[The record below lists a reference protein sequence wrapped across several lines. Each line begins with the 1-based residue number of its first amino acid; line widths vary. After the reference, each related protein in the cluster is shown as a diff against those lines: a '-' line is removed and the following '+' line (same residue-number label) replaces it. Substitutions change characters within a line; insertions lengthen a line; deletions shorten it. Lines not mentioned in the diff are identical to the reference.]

1 MRVKLINAL
10 SLPHPNNKNR
20 SIVHRGGTVLDL
32 DDEIAQ
38 RALDLGAAE
47 LPEREDQGSSGD
59 PVEDNGDGDPVAL
72 PPRPSNGATRDA
84 WRAYL
89 VELGRVTTPPLEPL
103 AVPDDITRD
112 RMIQLGDA
120 RVREWDELDEED

>member
-47 LPEREDQGSSGD
+47 RLNEQDETPDTGT
-59 PVEDNGDGDPVAL
+59 VEDNGDGDPVAL
-72 PPRPSNGATRDA
+72 PPRPSNGATRDT

-89 VELGRVTTPPLEPL
+89 TELGRVTTPPLEPL

-112 RMIQLGDA
+112 RMIQLGDT